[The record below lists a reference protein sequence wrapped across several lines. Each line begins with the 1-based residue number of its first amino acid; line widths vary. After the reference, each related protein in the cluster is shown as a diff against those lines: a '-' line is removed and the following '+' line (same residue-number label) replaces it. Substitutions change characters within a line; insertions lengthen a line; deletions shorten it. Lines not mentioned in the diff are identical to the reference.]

1 MGGSPENQRT
11 MTTQRP
17 ERRARTVALAGLAFQ
32 IVLSVF
38 FAILWAWAHSEA
50 LRALTLLTGIGNVVW
65 LFLVLICHQRV
76 LVQEETFETERLRRE
91 RAATTGTDAIFDVA
105 DEQLLL
111 ARRRLRWMYRWV
123 LPAFSILIIAKL
135 LGAGWLNWSWPLG
148 QALSSE
154 RWAAID
160 GSKVPL
166 LFFMTVGAAFAS
178 FLLSRYATGM
188 SRYREWQILHAG
200 ATWLMGVTLAAVLFA
215 GALGALYV
223 ADTPIPERVVAY
235 LLRILLSVL
244 AVETLLNLV
253 LDFYRPRGPDEEP
266 RPAFDSRLLGLF
278 TEPGGIARSIAEAI
292 NYQFGFEVSST
303 WFYKL
308 LQRSVVP
315 LIGFAVLMLFVASSL
330 LFVGADEVAVI
341 ERFGDKNRE
350 VGSGL
355 RFKWPWPIEKAYK
368 VATARVHDLRVGTVE
383 ETGQPEKKN
392 ELILWTNVHSSEP
405 HLNVL
410 VATPKLAEYI
420 EKQGAEETATRPA
433 AGESERRGRAV
444 PVSQL
449 RIATVI
455 QYQIL
460 NAHDWLRSYAGQDD
474 EGPRAMLSV
483 IAQREIM
490 RQCASV
496 DVASLMGA
504 ARGQIERTLREEI
517 QKVADREKV
526 GIRIQFLGLQGVH
539 PPSDTAESFQAV
551 IGAESKATTTKR
563 TAEADRNK
571 RLVEVAGDVK
581 RAEDLNEAIRNLNK
595 LEAGRDVAPEKLQA
609 ARDEVN
615 RLFFG
620 GGEVRPVG
628 GLAAKTMAN
637 ARANRWRIE
646 NQAQAQAFGF
656 AQEMATKNAA
666 PQVYRMRKYLEM
678 LADSTAGIRKYIL
691 AASEAE
697 QSLRTFH
704 LNLQDARDIP
714 IGVAID
720 KDKK

>member
-1 MGGSPENQRT
+1 

-38 FAILWAWAHSEA
+38 FAILWSWAHSEA
-50 LRALTLLTGIGNVVW
+50 LRALTLLSAIGNAVW
-65 LFLVLICHQRV
+65 LFLALICHQRV
-76 LVQEETFETERLRRE
+76 LVQEETFETEQLRRE
-91 RAATTGTDAIFDVA
+91 RATTAGTDAIFDVA
-105 DEQLLL
+105 DEHLLL

-123 LPAFSILIIAKL
+123 LPAFSILIIVL
-135 LGAGWLNWSWPLG
+135 LGLTGWFWWSWPIG

-154 RWAAID
+154 RWTSIAQA
-160 GSKVPL
+160 KLPL
-166 LFFMTVGAAFAS
+166 LFCMTIGAGFAS

-215 GALGALYV
+215 AALGALYV
-223 ADTPIPERVVAY
+223 AATPIPERVVAY
-235 LLRILLSVL
+235 VLRLLLSVL
-244 AVETLLNLV
+244 ALETLLNLI

-315 LIGFAVLMLFVASSL
+315 LIGFAVLLLFLASSL
-330 LFVGADEVAVI
+330 LFVEAHEVAVI
-341 ERFGDKNRE
+341 ERFGEKNR
-350 VGSGL
+350 VVDSGL
-355 RFKWPWPIEKAYK
+355 RAKWPWPIEKAYK
-368 VATARVHDLRVGTVE
+368 VATEQVHDLRVGTVE
-383 ETGQPEKKN
+383 ETGKKEN
-392 ELILWTNVHSSEP
+392 KKELILWTNLHGSEP

-420 EKQGAEETATRPA
+420 EQQEADKAATQPTAA
-433 AGESERRGRAV
+433 ESERRTQAV

-455 QYQIL
+455 QYEIL
-460 NAHDWLRSYAGQDD
+460 DAYDWLRVYGGPQN
-474 EGPRAMLSV
+474 EGPRAMLSA
-483 IAQREIM
+483 IAKREIM

-504 ARGQIERTLREEI
+504 ARGRIEQTLREEI

-539 PPSDTAESFQAV
+539 PPSDTATAEAFQAV
-551 IGAESKATTTKR
+551 IGAESKATTAKR
-563 TAEADRNK
+563 TAEVDRNK
-571 RLVEVAGDVK
+571 RLVEVAGDVD
-581 RAEDLNEAIRNLNK
+581 RAKELDTAIRKLNE

-620 GGEVRPVG
+620 GGGARPVG

-646 NQAQAQAFGF
+646 N
-656 AQEMATKNAA
+656 
-666 PQVYRMRKYLEM
+666 
-678 LADSTAGIRKYIL
+678 
-691 AASEAE
+691 
-697 QSLRTFH
+697 
-704 LNLQDARDIP
+704 
-714 IGVAID
+714 
-720 KDKK
+720 